1 MKKQLYI
8 TPQIQITQMETAN
21 IIATS
26 SQPGVS
32 DKPADPNGDV
42 LSNQN
47 MWSDGVW

>member
-26 SQPGVS
+26 QPGIS
-32 DKPADPNGDV
+32 YKPADPNGDV

-47 MWSDGVW
+47 MGSDGVW